1 MRDLLAERVERRL
14 LYIARLKVYG
24 VRHPV
29 GGPRKR
35 RGTALMKNVYS
46 ADVDTDGQFLTYHVW
61 IYHAEPFVLVGIE
74 RGQWVKFSAVAA
86 PYVRGY
92 HDAERECDYT
102 LTDAADIQVLE
113 EEYYGK
119 RPADAV

>member
-1 MRDLLAERVERRL
+1 MRDLLESRAGQRH

-46 ADVDTDGQFLTYHVW
+46 GDKETNGQFLTYHVW
-61 IYHAEPFVLVGIE
+61 VSYAEPFVSAGVE
-74 RGQWVKFSAVAA
+74 RGQWIKFSAVAA

-92 HDAERECDYT
+92 CESEREYDYT
-102 LTDAADIQVLE
+102 LTDAADIQILGE
-113 EEYYGK
+113 DYYGE
-119 RPADAV
+119 RSGTI